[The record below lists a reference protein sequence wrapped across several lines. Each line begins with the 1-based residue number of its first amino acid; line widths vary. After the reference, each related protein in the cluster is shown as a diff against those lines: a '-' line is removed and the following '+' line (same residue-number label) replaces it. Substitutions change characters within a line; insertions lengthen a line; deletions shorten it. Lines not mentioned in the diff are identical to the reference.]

1 MQEFWG
7 RQVEIKTIEKKVRDF
22 VESEVPLDINYLGYW
37 GISGV
42 GKSELVKKALMS
54 QNLMDMNF
62 LPVINIDCSIVG
74 KDIIQFYDQIVEKV
88 EKVLEVAIFQNYRKC
103 KKIVKKQ

>member
-7 RQVEIKTIEKKVRDF
+7 RQVEIKTIEKKIKDF
-22 VESEVPLDINYLGYW
+22 VESEVPLEINYMGYW
-37 GISGV
+37 GISGI

-54 QNLMDMNF
+54 EKLMGMNF
-62 LPVINIDCSIVG
+62 LPVIHIDCSIVE
-74 KDIIQFYDQIVEKV
+74 KDSIQLYNQIVEKV
-88 EKVLEVAIFQNYRKC
+88 ETALGVPIFQNYRKC